1 MNAKAEIVVIG
12 GGISGCAI
20 LYELSRSKAK
30 VALLDKG
37 QVASATTGD
46 SGGYIR
52 KFNLDPYLQKLA
64 SESFD
69 YYQNFSQEVGGS
81 CEFLRTGLVSR
92 VSLEALPSLMPQIE
106 ELQAMGHGIIVSDAP
121 PTNNLRQKA
130 YNKGDSAFIYE
141 PTLGNI
147 NTKLTCRS
155 WVQAACNNGA
165 VILENTPVQKILTK
179 DNCIYGVQTP
189 AGIIEC
195 QTVILSA
202 GAWSKDLLLDL
213 PIDSEKITPRSF
225 QYNIYKDAAKY
236 LDIAFMDNVAGFYI
250 APFRDGSLFLGSLGN
265 KNQQSKSGE
274 EPVAARRGE
283 RVASEGVD
291 EGETGALC
299 TDQLVV
305 KSHYD
310 HEVSN
315 KLSNQLH
322 NLLQNHFPWVTMVES
337 ISAKRSY
344 DAFTDDGY
352 GVVKSFEELPGLVV
366 ATGWSSGGI
375 KSAPAVAKEVTRLVS
390 GKALFYGG
398 QHATANTPS

>member
-1 MNAKAEIVVIG
+1 MNAKVDIVVIG

-20 LYELSRSKAK
+20 LYELSRNKKASI
-30 VALLDKG
+30 ALIDKG
-37 QVASATTGD
+37 QIASATTGD

-69 YYQNFSQEVGGS
+69 YYQAFSQEVGGS

-92 VSLEALPSLMPQIE
+92 VSLDTLPSLVPQIE
-106 ELQAMGHGIIVSDAP
+106 ELQARGHGIVVSDAP
-121 PTNNLRQKA
+121 PTNNLRQQA

-147 NTKLTCRS
+147 NTKLACHS

-165 VILENTPVQKILTK
+165 AVLENTPIEKILTK
-179 DNCIYGVQTP
+179 DNRIYGVLTP
-189 AGIIEC
+189 RGIIEC
-195 QTVILSA
+195 QSVILSA
-202 GAWSKDLLLDL
+202 GAWSKDLLTDL
-213 PIDSEKITPRSF
+213 PIDSSKITSGSF

-236 LDIAFMDNVAGFYI
+236 LDIAFMDNVAGFYV
-250 APFRDGSLFLGSLGN
+250 APFRNGNLFLGSLG
-265 KNQQSKSGE
+265 
-274 EPVAARRGE
+274 
-283 RVASEGVD
+283 
-291 EGETGALC
+291 ETPL
-299 TDQLVV
+299 V
-305 KSHYD
+305 KSHYN
-310 HEVSN
+310 HEVDN
-315 KLSNQLH
+315 NLSNQLH

-352 GVVKSFEELPGLVV
+352 GVVKSFKELPGLVI

-390 GKALFYGG
+390 GEPLFYGG
-398 QHATANTPS
+398 NHATANSKS

>member
-1 MNAKAEIVVIG
+1 MNAKADIVVIG

-20 LYELSRSKAK
+20 LYELSRSKSAT
-30 VALLDKG
+30 VALLDAG
-37 QVASATTGD
+37 QIASATTGD

-52 KFNLDPYLQKLA
+52 KFNLDPHLQNLA

-69 YYQNFSQEVGGS
+69 YYQRFSQEVGGS
-81 CEFLRTGLVSR
+81 CEFRRTGLVSR
-92 VSLEALPSLMPQIE
+92 VSLDTLPTLMPQIE
-106 ELQAMGHGIIVSDAP
+106 ALQKSGHGIVVSDAP
-121 PTNNLRQKA
+121 PTNNLRQQA

-165 VILENTPVQKILTK
+165 VVLENTPVEKILTK

-189 AGIIEC
+189 AGIIKC
-195 QTVILSA
+195 QTTILSA
-202 GAWSKDLLLDL
+202 GAWSKDLLSDL
-213 PIDSEKITPRSF
+213 PIDSSNVTARSF
-225 QYNIYKDAAKY
+225 QYNICKDAAKY
-236 LDIAFMDNVAGFYI
+236 LDIAFMDNVAGFYV
-250 APFRDGSLFLGSLGN
+250 APFRDGSLFLGSLG
-265 KNQQSKSGE
+265 E
-274 EPVAARRGE
+274 DR
-283 RVASEGVD
+283 
-291 EGETGALC
+291 
-299 TDQLVV
+299 LVV
-305 KSHYD
+305 NSHYN
-310 HEVSN
+310 HESDN
-315 KLSNQLH
+315 NLSSQLH

-352 GVVKSFEELPGLVV
+352 GVVKSFKELPGLIV